1 MLHFL
6 LIGLLFAA
14 TPRNDL
20 KKISA
25 LKGES
30 RLMYSLSHPL
40 HKVEAVSKE
49 FFCEV
54 EINDAKEIQ
63 SVKVSADVMTFDSGN
78 SNRDSHAMEIIDA
91 FTYPEVSFT
100 SDAISTNGHELN
112 VSGKLTFHGVTKPI
126 SFSAITQ
133 SQNGKTKVEGKM
145 TVKLADFKVERPQL
159 ALIPTDEFLYISF
172 VVVFPY

>member
-1 MLHFL
+1 MLYFL
-6 LIGLLFAA
+6 LVGLLLIA
-14 TPRNDL
+14 TPNRDL

-25 LKGES
+25 IKGES

-40 HKVEAVSKE
+40 HKVEATTKD
-49 FFCEV
+49 FICEI
-54 EINDAKEIQ
+54 EINDAKAIQ

-78 SNRDSHAMEIIDA
+78 SNRDSHAMEVIDA

-100 SDAISTNGHELN
+100 SDTVSTSGNELS
-112 VSGKLTFHGVTKPI
+112 VSGKLSFHGVTKPI
-126 SFSAITQ
+126 SFSAIFQ
-133 SQNGKTKVEGKM
+133 SQNGKTFVEGKM

-172 VVVFPY
+172 IVVFPY

>member
-6 LIGLLFAA
+6 LIGLLFAT
-14 TPRNDL
+14 TPSRDL
-20 KKISA
+20 KKFSA

-40 HKVEAVSKE
+40 HKVEATTKD
-49 FFCEV
+49 FICEV
-54 EINDAKEIQ
+54 EVNDAKEIQ

-78 SNRDSHAMEIIDA
+78 SNRDSHAMEVIDA

-100 SDAISTNGHELN
+100 SDAISTRGNELS
-112 VSGKLTFHGVTKPI
+112 VSGKLSFHGVTKPI
-126 SFSAITQ
+126 SFSATSQ
-133 SQNGKTKVEGKM
+133 SQNGKTLVEGKM

-172 VVVFPY
+172 IVVFPY